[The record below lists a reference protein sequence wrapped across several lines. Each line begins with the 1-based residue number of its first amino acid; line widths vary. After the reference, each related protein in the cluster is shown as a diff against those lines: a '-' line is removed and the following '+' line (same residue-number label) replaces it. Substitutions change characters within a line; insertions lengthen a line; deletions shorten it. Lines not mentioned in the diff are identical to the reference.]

1 MTTTLDALYAHVTP
15 PAGPVFCLA
24 EADRRQTGHDFPT
37 VPVDGLELDVNE
49 VAAALFEVVADSFAY
64 PVPSTDGLYATL
76 RTAVAALG
84 PVGIAEASGVFAGL
98 PEDEFPEVREC
109 RRFAY
114 RLALSFWY
122 AGARSR
128 SMSIGEAGV
137 ALYLS
142 SLHRYRQAAFREL
155 PHRALLISRSL
166 HEGMTAVPTE
176 TLIRLGAFMSAE
188 LGGPAGD
195 RQRDAEWLYKQALPD
210 YHRRRFCFDLLR
222 AIGPKAQP
230 MPLIVRPDTGGH
242 VIGLTPPAGPD
253 GMRLRSMR
261 AEW

>member
-1 MTTTLDALYAHVTP
+1 MTTPLDALYAHVAP
-15 PAGPVFCLA
+15 SPGPVFCLA
-24 EADRRQTGHDFPT
+24 EMDRRREGSDLPT
-37 VPVDGLELDVNE
+37 IPVAGLELDVNE
-49 VAAALFEVVADSFAY
+49 AAAALFEVMADGFAY
-64 PVPSTDGLYATL
+64 PVPSTDTLYATL

-84 PVGIAEASGVFAGL
+84 PAGVADASGVFAGL

-128 SMSIGEAGV
+128 PMSIGEAAV

-142 SLHRYRQAAFREL
+142 PLHRYRHAEFRKL
-155 PHRALLISRSL
+155 PYRDLLISRSL

-176 TLIRLGAFMSAE
+176 TLIRLGAFMAAE
-188 LGGPAGD
+188 LGGPTAD
-195 RQRDAEWLYKQALPD
+195 RRRDEEWLYKQALPD

-230 MPLIVRPDTGGH
+230 MPLVVRPDAGGH

-253 GMRLRSMR
+253 GMRLRTMR

>member
-1 MTTTLDALYAHVTP
+1 MTATLDALYAHVTA
-15 PAGPVFCLA
+15 PASPVFCLA
-24 EADRRQTGHDFPT
+24 EMDRRQEGHDLPT
-37 VPVDGLELDVNE
+37 IPVGGIELDVNE
-49 VAAALFEVVADSFAY
+49 AAAALFEVMADGFAC
-64 PVPSTDGLYATL
+64 PVPSTDILYATL

-84 PVGIAEASGVFAGL
+84 PAGIAEASEVFAGL
-98 PEDEFPEVREC
+98 PEDEFPEVATC

-122 AGARSR
+122 TGARSR
-128 SMSIGEAGV
+128 TMSIGEAGV

-142 SLHRYRQAAFREL
+142 PLHRYRQAAFREL
-155 PHRALLISRSL
+155 PQRALLVSRSL

-176 TLIRLGAFMSAE
+176 TLIRLGALMSAE
-188 LGGPAGD
+188 LGGPAAD

-210 YHRRRFCFDLLR
+210 YHRRRFCFDILR
-222 AIGPKAQP
+222 AIGPKSQP
-230 MPLIVRPDTGGH
+230 LPLIVRPDTGGYT
-242 VIGLTPPAGPD
+242 IGLTPPAGPD